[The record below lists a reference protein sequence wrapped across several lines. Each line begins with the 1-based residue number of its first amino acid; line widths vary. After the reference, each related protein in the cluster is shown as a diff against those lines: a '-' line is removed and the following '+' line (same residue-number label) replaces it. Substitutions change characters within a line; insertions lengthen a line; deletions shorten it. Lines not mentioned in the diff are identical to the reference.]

1 MEELEGGSRGGA
13 GAEESLREEFTQRL
27 VTMERKFQQA
37 LREKEAT
44 KKLLE
49 VGHFFLGRFQSTF
62 CVLVFITTH
71 ISLDISTKSL
81 STHSGT
87 VSGSYACVISAQ
99 VSHQNL
105 SIQILT

>member
-62 CVLVFITTH
+62 CVWFLSRH
-71 ISLDISTKSL
+71 II
-81 STHSGT
+81 H
-87 VSGSYACVISAQ
+87 
-99 VSHQNL
+99 
-105 SIQILT
+105 LTFLPNH